1 MIPKITGIR
10 PAPLKGE
17 IAVNIHLP
25 SMDDAASN
33 VDCSDET
40 QDLSRDYA
48 RDFVADAD
56 YIRTLPDLQNGP
68 TSLIRGA
75 QKFIQHVGISNF
87 RLPIRFQTRDSD
99 PLVLE
104 ASVTGS
110 VSLDAEKK
118 GINMSRIM
126 RTFYRQAEETFS
138 FDVMAR
144 TLDDYKADLESFDAR
159 LQMRL
164 SFPMQVQSLRSGLSG
179 FKYYNIALE
188 VVERAGQRHKIVHLD
203 SVYSSTCPCSL
214 ELAEH
219 ARR

>member
-1 MIPKITGIR
+1 
-10 PAPLKGE
+10 
-17 IAVNIHLP
+17 
-25 SMDDAASN
+25 MDDAAPN

-48 RDFVADAD
+48 QDFVADAD

-179 FKYYNIALE
+179 FQYYNIALE
-188 VVERAGQRHKIVHLD
+188 VVERAGKRI
-203 SVYSSTCPCSL
+203 
-214 ELAEH
+214 A
-219 ARR
+219 

>member
-1 MIPKITGIR
+1 
-10 PAPLKGE
+10 LKGE

-25 SMDDAASN
+25 SMDDAALN
-33 VDCSDET
+33 VADPDES
-40 QDLSRDYA
+40 QELSRAYA
-48 RDFVADAD
+48 QDFVADAE
-56 YIRTLPDLQNGP
+56 YIRSLPDLQNGP

-87 RLPIRFQTRDSD
+87 RLPIRFQTRNSD

-104 ASVTGS
+104 TSVTGS

-164 SFPMQVQSLRSGLSG
+164 SFPMQVKSLRSGLSG
-179 FKYYNIALE
+179 FQYYNIALE
-188 VVERAGQRHKIVHLD
+188 VVERAGQRHKI
-203 SVYSSTCPCSL
+203 YT
-214 ELAEH
+214 
-219 ARR
+219 

>member
-1 MIPKITGIR
+1 MVPTVMGTR

-25 SMDDAASN
+25 SIEDAASKAEA
-33 VDCSDET
+33 SAEP

-48 RDFVADAD
+48 QDFVVDAD
-56 YIRTLPDLQNGP
+56 YIRSLPDLQNGP

-87 RLPIRFQTRDSD
+87 RLPIRFQTRDSE

-104 ASVTGS
+104 TSVTGS

-144 TLDDYKADLESFDAR
+144 TLDNYKTDLESFDAR

-179 FKYYNIALE
+179 FQYYNIAL
-188 VVERAGQRHKIVHLD
+188 L
-203 SVYSSTCPCSL
+203 SSLFIIAFYRLWC
-214 ELAEH
+214 
-219 ARR
+219 